1 MEEIIIK
8 MYFENKMKQVDIAKI
23 LNISKYKVSR
33 VVTKDAR
40 YKEEKEQRKHKNR
53 RIHTDKTKQ
62 YIYHKREEE
71 RAINKQ
77 LKQNHIQASIE
88 LSGGK
93 SINNRAFR
101 KWNSSIYKLNP
112 KKKYYEIDKNIN
124 VSNDVPKIVR

>member
-8 MYFENKMKQVDIAKI
+8 MYFENKMKQVDIAKT

-33 VVTKDAR
+33 VVTRDAR
-40 YKEEKEQRKHKNR
+40 YKEEKEKRKHKNKI
-53 RIHTDKTKQ
+53 IHTNKTKQ

-71 RAINKQ
+71 SAINQQ

-101 KWNSSIYKLNP
+101 KWNASIYKLNP
-112 KKKYYEIDKNIN
+112 KKKCYEIDKNII

>member
-8 MYFENKMKQVDIAKI
+8 MYFENKMKQVDIAKT

-33 VVTKDAR
+33 VVTKDTR
-40 YKEEKEQRKHKNR
+40 YKEEKEQRKHKN
-53 RIHTDKTKQ
+53 KKM
-62 YIYHKREEE
+62 
-71 RAINKQ
+71 
-77 LKQNHIQASIE
+77 HIQASIE

-93 SINNRAFR
+93 SINSRAFR

-112 KKKYYEIDKNIN
+112 KRKYYEIDKNIN

>member
-8 MYFENKMKQVDIAKI
+8 MYFDNKMKQVDIAKT

-33 VVTKDAR
+33 VVTKDTR
-40 YKEEKEQRKHKNR
+40 YKEEKEQRKNQNKKR
-53 RIHTDKTKQ
+53 HTDKTKQ

-71 RAINKQ
+71 SAINQQ

-112 KKKYYEIDKNIN
+112 KRKYYEIDKNIN

>member
-8 MYFENKMKQVDIAKI
+8 MYFENKMKQVDIAKT

-33 VVTKDAR
+33 VVTKDTR
-40 YKEEKEQRKHKNR
+40 YKEEKEQRKHKNKKM
-53 RIHTDKTKQ
+53 HTDKTKQ

-71 RAINKQ
+71 SAIKQQ

-101 KWNSSIYKLNP
+101 KWNSSIYKLNS
-112 KKKYYEIDKNIN
+112 KRKYYEIDKNIN